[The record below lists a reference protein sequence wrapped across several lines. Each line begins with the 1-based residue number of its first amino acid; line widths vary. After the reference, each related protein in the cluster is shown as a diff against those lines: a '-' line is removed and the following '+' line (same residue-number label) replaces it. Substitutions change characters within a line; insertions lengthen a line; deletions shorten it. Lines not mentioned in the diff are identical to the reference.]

1 MVQNAA
7 NWLKSGQKDERE
19 RPKFGANY
27 LFWSHFFSLEWGGGR
42 SVFCKI

>member
-7 NWLKSGQKDERE
+7 NMLKSGQKDERV

-27 LFWSHFFSLEWGGGR
+27 QFWSRFFR
-42 SVFCKI
+42 